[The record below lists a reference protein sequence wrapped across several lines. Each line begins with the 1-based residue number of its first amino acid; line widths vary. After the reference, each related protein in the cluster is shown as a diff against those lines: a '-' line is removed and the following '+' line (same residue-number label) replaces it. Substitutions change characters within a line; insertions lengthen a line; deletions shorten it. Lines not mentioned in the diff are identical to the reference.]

1 MESQRADHAGPAR
14 VQPRWWLVWLELG
27 LEDNAPFPTQ
37 LSPIS
42 RFFSRMCPQPVT
54 QQSVWFWN
62 SEEEARI
69 QTGWMCLL

>member
-1 MESQRADHAGPAR
+1 M
-14 VQPRWWLVWLELG
+14 WLELG